1 MDRSSRVC
9 PRRFTHSSCD
19 QLRLCS
25 FVVNV
30 SIEGRLVRVL
40 RITQVCVRIVPI
52 TSMEDEHDSVR
63 KIDGSE
69 LYVIVGE
76 IRQSESQYRNEFWID
91 Q

>member
-1 MDRSSRVC
+1 M
-9 PRRFTHSSCD
+9 
-19 QLRLCS
+19 
-25 FVVNV
+25 
-30 SIEGRLVRVL
+30 RVL

-91 Q
+91 QWSIWKCTTQKSSETRGNTPKDPE